1 MRRTYAYNSIY
12 FGLLFGAAIGVV
24 TKSVVL
30 GIVSGIIITVILF
43 MLIRVIENAISKKTD
58 KLVSSITRKLDEK
71 HLNKVQTQQAADNVQ
86 SQQTA
91 DNVQSQQPV
100 NDVQTQQSASTEV
113 IDCKWVCP
121 KCGTKLDKECLF
133 CPNCG
138 NEVAN
143 NSNQQLTEQN
153 EAVVKESL
161 NAGYDSNKKISTRS
175 LPPALKCA
183 IAIFALLIVVGGIL
197 LVRKITKNVRYTN
210 AITSATE
217 CLDRNSEELLYH
229 AVFERKYG
237 IGGALTPYAN
247 EDIYNA
253 IDSYKSAV
261 EIDPTRIDGYKGLIE
276 SYFITEESDLIPI
289 VYSEAVDYLG
299 EADTDT
305 LNELVVDVLSDMV
318 EKEIKEKDFESANH
332 IIELLEDV
340 EPKEAR
346 DIKDE
351 SEKEYEEYISQLD
364 DIAVGDT
371 VVFGRYE
378 QDGDFSNG
386 VEPIEWIVLT
396 SDDDGFLLLSKYGL
410 ENVYSLNLNYHIRED
425 ENGAIW
431 EDCIARKWLNDEF
444 YNNVFSEKERNRIL
458 RVTNDNHTWDNLI
471 NENADDSPTS
481 DYVFLLSKFE
491 VQDYIK
497 TNEMIANYQCFA
509 TEYCFAEEGICGW
522 LLRTRDREHYDD
534 NRIRLL
540 VTGYEDWIIPS
551 SVVIR
556 PAIWISR

>member
-12 FGLLFGAAIGVV
+12 FGLLFGAAIGAV
-24 TKSVVL
+24 TNSVVL
-30 GIVSGIIITVILF
+30 GIVSGIIITVIFF
-43 MLIRVIENAISKKTD
+43 MLIRAMENAISKKTD
-58 KLVSSITRKLDEK
+58 KFVSTITRKLDEK
-71 HLNKVQTQQAADNVQ
+71 HLNKVQTQQAV
-86 SQQTA
+86 

-100 NDVQTQQSASTEV
+100 NDVKTQQSASAEV
-113 IDCKWVCP
+113 IDCEWVCP
-121 KCGTKLDKECLF
+121 KCGTKLDEECLF

-138 NEVAN
+138 NAVAN
-143 NSNQQLTEQN
+143 NSDQQLTEQN
-153 EAVVKESL
+153 EAVVKEPL

-217 CLDRNSEELLYH
+217 CRNRNSEELLYQ
-229 AVFERKYG
+229 AVFQSKYG
-237 IGGALTPYAN
+237 IGSDLATYAN
-247 EDIYNA
+247 GDIYNA

-289 VYSEAVDYLG
+289 VYSEAIDYLG

-364 DIAVGDT
+364 DMAVGDT

-386 VEPIEWIVLT
+386 EEPIEWIVLT

-410 ENVYSLNLNYHIRED
+410 ENVYILDSSYHIRED

-444 YNNVFSEKERNRIL
+444 YNNVFNEKERKRIL

-471 NENADDSPTS
+471 HENADDSPTS

-497 TNEMIANYQCFA
+497 ANEMIANYQCFA
-509 TEYCFAEEGICGW
+509 TEYCQVYFAEEDICGW
-522 LLRTRDREHYDD
+522 LLRTRDRELYDD

-540 VTGYEDWIIPS
+540 VTGYEGSFIPS
-551 SVVIR
+551 SSVAIR